1 MTDPIPE
8 PAGRWHALG
17 WIAAAQ
23 VGAMS
28 TWFSAAAVAP
38 SLQRDWHLSSAQLAL
53 LTVGVQ
59 LGFVTGGLVSA
70 VSGVADLLSTR
81 HVFVASALAAALAN
95 ALLVVAG
102 GSLWVA
108 VLTRFSLG
116 FFLAGVYPTGMK
128 LMAGWF
134 RAGRGL
140 AIGTLVGALTLGAAL
155 PHLIAGI
162 GLAGALPW
170 QHVVTA
176 TSLGA
181 VLSALLVALFVRPGP
196 FESGTDR
203 LDLGWALRSL
213 RAPAMRLANLG
224 YLGHMWELYA
234 MWTWVPVFLL
244 ASFRVWDPAGQAV
257 AIGRGASLAAA
268 LIIGTGA
275 LGCVVGGLVADRW
288 GRTTVTAAAMLL
300 SGASAIAT
308 GLLFGAAPALVV
320 GAGVVWGISV
330 IADSAQFSASVSELS
345 EPQRIGSALALQTA
359 LGFLL
364 TAVSIQFLP
373 VIQSRSGW
381 PQAFIVLAVG
391 PTLGVA
397 AMLRL
402 RQRPEAVKMA
412 GGRR

>member
-1 MTDPIPE
+1 VTDPIPE

-140 AIGTLVGALTLGAAL
+140 DGLHRCESSVFHQGLDFMMHARPRHRPTGSIISRQHLSSGPGIHANKARKVLVTLEASLPLGRS
-155 PHLIAGI
+155 
-162 GLAGALPW
+162 
-170 QHVVTA
+170 HVVQ
-176 TSLGA
+176 
-181 VLSALLVALFVRPGP
+181 FPIDP
-196 FESGTDR
+196 E
-203 LDLGWALRSL
+203 
-213 RAPAMRLANLG
+213 
-224 YLGHMWELYA
+224 
-234 MWTWVPVFLL
+234 FL
-244 ASFRVWDPAGQAV
+244 
-257 AIGRGASLAAA
+257 
-268 LIIGTGA
+268 
-275 LGCVVGGLVADRW
+275 
-288 GRTTVTAAAMLL
+288 
-300 SGASAIAT
+300 
-308 GLLFGAAPALVV
+308 
-320 GAGVVWGISV
+320 
-330 IADSAQFSASVSELS
+330 
-345 EPQRIGSALALQTA
+345 
-359 LGFLL
+359 
-364 TAVSIQFLP
+364 
-373 VIQSRSGW
+373 
-381 PQAFIVLAVG
+381 
-391 PTLGVA
+391 
-397 AMLRL
+397 
-402 RQRPEAVKMA
+402 
-412 GGRR
+412 